1 MDFKGKKFG
10 RTASIVALVI
20 ILLAPVAPWPVS
32 LVGEI
37 IGVGLLIAAC
47 VVIFRDW
54 RCPHCHTLMPIRGFY
69 EPEYC
74 PSCGKRIEPYR
85 DGE

>member
-10 RTASIVALVI
+10 KLASVISLIIIV
-20 ILLAPVAPWPVS
+20 LAPLAPWPVA
-32 LVGEI
+32 LLGEI
-37 IGVGLLIAAC
+37 VGVGLLIAAC
-47 VVIFRDW
+47 IVIWRTW

-74 PSCGKRIEPYR
+74 PSCGKRIEPYKN
-85 DGE
+85 